1 MDKKKMK
8 AALAAPALAALA
20 AAGAASPLAST
31 NDYVFTRVTRPELIR
46 GVVMGDGGDYRA
58 MRYEDLAFLIE
69 AWREREALA
78 AGGLGYDFTTNDP
91 ASSTRWEFGRWAADD
106 TNGTWRSVQAVTA
119 PGLTQTVARAF
130 AETTLLPRGVALDPA
145 GRTRI
150 SARALLPSNVGRY
163 ACGTNAYITEP
174 YVTASSADQGL
185 AWKLDL
191 CCKGGGPFLYED
203 TAAVLLSGPFL
214 ASAVTNAYAT
224 VRRMDRPVVRL
235 GSTNRLMRVDSEE
248 VEYGYSMERT
258 PSADD
263 WNGHYAWKG
272 RPYQDHQVYTA
283 DPAGLGG
290 YIYYFDVSAS
300 SSAARK
306 RGRYREWDDERF
318 PEHTLPAV
326 VDWGKYL
333 HVTAPTEAGSVFQ
346 APFKLCVATHG
357 RPKGSP
363 RVAGGDFFL
372 GAKVEGKVIRR
383 ERDVE
388 TVERELKTFVV
399 VPVAATL
406 DEEGEAAG
414 YANFTISPGID
425 EALAAAAEAAGFK
438 IPRSFDDERFSVEA
452 PALGADEWYAEAAWI
467 FDLKV
472 FPYGLVAVLRID
484 PTTKLEGW

>member
-31 NDYVFTRVTRPELIR
+31 NDYVFTRVTRPALVR

-58 MRYEDLAFLIE
+58 MRYEDLAFLRE
-69 AWREREALA
+69 ALMEREALA
-78 AGGLGYDFTTNDP
+78 GAWEYDFT
-91 ASSTRWEFGRWAADD
+91 ASNAATSTRWEFGRWAADD

-130 AETTLLPRGVALDPA
+130 AETTLLPRGVSLDPA

-150 SARALLPSNVGRY
+150 SERDLLPSPSALY
-163 ACGTNAYITEP
+163 ACRTNAYISTA
-174 YVTASSADQGL
+174 YVTASAVEPSFAG
-185 AWKLDL
+185 KLDL
-191 CCKGGGPFLYED
+191 CCKGGGPFLYEG
-203 TAAVLLSGPFL
+203 AGGGVHLSGPFL
-214 ASAVTNAYAT
+214 ASAVTNAYAA

-235 GSTNRLMRVDSEE
+235 GTTNRLMRVESETR
-248 VEYGYSMERT
+248 EYGYSMERT

-272 RPYQDHQVYTA
+272 RPYKDHQVYTNEA
-283 DPAGLGG
+283 VNLYYLGV
-290 YIYYFDVSAS
+290 YAA

-306 RGRYREWDDERF
+306 RSLYREWDDERF

-326 VDWGKYL
+326 VDWSKHL
-333 HVTAPTEAGSVFQ
+333 CVRAPIEAGSVFR

-372 GAKVEGKVIRR
+372 WAKVRGSVIRR
-383 ERDVE
+383 ERDAE
-388 TVERELKTFVV
+388 TVERELSTFVV

-406 DEEGEAAG
+406 DEEGEAAV
-414 YANFTISPGID
+414 AAEFTISPGID
-425 EALAAAAEAAGFK
+425 EALAAAAEAAGAE
-438 IPRSFDDERFSVEA
+438 IPRSLDDERFSVEA

-467 FDLKV
+467 FDLTV
-472 FPYGLVAVLRID
+472 IPYSLIAVLRAD

>member
-1 MDKKKMK
+1 MMDKMMDKKKMK

-31 NDYVFTRVTRPELIR
+31 NDYVFTRVTRPALVR

-58 MRYEDLAFLIE
+58 MRYEDLAFLRE
-69 AWREREALA
+69 ALMEREALA
-78 AGGLGYDFTTNDP
+78 GAWEYDFT
-91 ASSTRWEFGRWAADD
+91 ASNAATSTRWEFGRWAADD

-130 AETTLLPRGVALDPA
+130 AETTLLPRGVSLDPA

-150 SARALLPSNVGRY
+150 SERDLLPSPSGLY
-163 ACGTNAYITEP
+163 ACRTNAYISKA
-174 YVTASSADQGL
+174 YVTASAVEPGF
-185 AWKLDL
+185 AGKLDL

-203 TAAVLLSGPFL
+203 TAAVHLSGPFL

-235 GSTNRLMRVDSEE
+235 GSTNILMRVESETR
-248 VEYGYSMERT
+248 EYGYSMERT

-272 RPYQDHQVYTA
+272 RPSQDHQVYTNKA
-283 DPAGLGG
+283 VNLYYLGV
-290 YIYYFDVSAS
+290 YAS

-306 RGRYREWDDERF
+306 RGWYREWDDERF

-326 VDWGKYL
+326 VDWSKYL
-333 HVTAPTEAGSVFQ
+333 SVTAPIEAGSVFR

-372 GAKVEGKVIRR
+372 WAKVEGRVIRR

-406 DEEGEAAG
+406 DEEGEAAV
-414 YANFTISPGID
+414 AAEFTISPGID

-467 FDLKV
+467 FDLSV
-472 FPYGLVAVLRID
+472 IPYGLVAVLRID